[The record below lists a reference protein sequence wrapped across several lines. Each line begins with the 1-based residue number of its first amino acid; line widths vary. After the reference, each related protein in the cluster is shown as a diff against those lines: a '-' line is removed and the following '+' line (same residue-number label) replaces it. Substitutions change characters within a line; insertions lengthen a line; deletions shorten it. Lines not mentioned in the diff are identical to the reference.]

1 MYIYACASDLPNLP
15 EAHSSLPRKSLS
27 VAHKSGPMFWPKA
40 MVPSKHK
47 LHTYIHMSDSTDVPR
62 TGVCVWHI
70 HINYVFSSVQFRP
83 PVSPRAFIS
92 VASKLANTLI
102 AGFCCGLRAT
112 HTHTHIPAALGL
124 HFWSSMPS
132 FLSVQRVRAAC
143 VLIYLTI
150 LSQPCFPIPKAV
162 PLLTANNRFYSLW
175 YIYFLISYAK
185 FTFNSAALAVWPP
198 LFGWLLSF

>member
-15 EAHSSLPRKSLS
+15 EAHSSLPRKRLS

-102 AGFCCGLRAT
+102 ASFCCGLRAT
-112 HTHTHIPAALGL
+112 HTHTHTYQL
-124 HFWSSMPS
+124 HWGYIFEVVCLLFS
-132 FLSVQRVRAAC
+132 
-143 VLIYLTI
+143 
-150 LSQPCFPIPKAV
+150 PCSEFERLV
-162 PLLTANNRFYSLW
+162 C
-175 YIYFLISYAK
+175 
-185 FTFNSAALAVWPP
+185 
-198 LFGWLLSF
+198 LFI